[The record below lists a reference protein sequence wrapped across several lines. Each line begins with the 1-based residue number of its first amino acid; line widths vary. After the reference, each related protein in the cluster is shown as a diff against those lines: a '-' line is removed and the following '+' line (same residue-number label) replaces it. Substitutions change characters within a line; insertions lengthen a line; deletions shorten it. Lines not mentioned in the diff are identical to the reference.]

1 MSNNTNITAKKK
13 KQNKFIRL
21 AELSLTD
28 FMIRSKDDV
37 LRFFTTTPQ
46 HWIMLHKVVIA
57 YYKNETISK
66 NQLLN
71 FIEKSYLTSNTY
83 IDNAIKNEYF
93 KIIRNKK
100 DKRSIFILPT
110 DVTIKIFEKFIMQR
124 EDLYKI

>member
-93 KIIRNKK
+93 KCRGKIC
-100 DKRSIFILPT
+100 
-110 DVTIKIFEKFIMQR
+110 IKFKF
-124 EDLYKI
+124 LFY